1 VAVAQ
6 PQTVLRE
13 FVLDSSRGFLPS
25 GESITWSPSGAILVT
40 RTLPPAIL
48 RLGGG
53 VPCSLPEGF
62 EFGGFLSEDRMVVF
76 HRPIPF
82 GEAEVRII
90 APDCSGIDSWKM
102 DGPSDV
108 IDASPER
115 NLVAIETR
123 SDNPHHSDIELRAAR
138 NHEVKQRWTCDFW
151 SIFRGG
157 LLFAQQGTLAC
168 SANSRPGK
176 QGPDVACWDSQT
188 GAKTAEM
195 EKVTV
200 DWHGIESAGG
210 DLLAL
215 TDYKYVSHQGKVWKF
230 FDMNN
235 DYSVPQRRLIWNIRT
250 GEEIASWGRFSMDAH
265 RQKELWG
272 KEAKDA
278 QTIRTM
284 FVLSL
289 SPTGKYLAEG
299 GSGSVSLYALER

>member
-1 VAVAQ
+1 
-6 PQTVLRE
+6 
-13 FVLDSSRGFLPS
+13 
-25 GESITWSPSGAILVT
+25 
-40 RTLPPAIL
+40 
-48 RLGGG
+48 
-53 VPCSLPEGF
+53 
-62 EFGGFLSEDRMVVF
+62 
-76 HRPIPF
+76 
-82 GEAEVRII
+82 
-90 APDCSGIDSWKM
+90 
-102 DGPSDV
+102 
-108 IDASPER
+108 
-115 NLVAIETR
+115 
-123 SDNPHHSDIELRAAR
+123 
-138 NHEVKQRWTCDFW
+138 
-151 SIFRGG
+151 
-157 LLFAQQGTLAC
+157 
-168 SANSRPGK
+168 
-176 QGPDVACWDSQT
+176 
-188 GAKTAEM
+188 M